1 MTSSLYNIY
10 HGSLSITHQRPD
22 PPHHSSYLST
32 FSNWKCRLNSCMQTS
47 FEFKYSFPPPRKDPL
62 FLFFPSWTKNGMISF
77 LLRLLFH
84 LNIFSPLKTKDLFH
98 CHLKG
103 DHTIKALLKAQN
115 PVYLLWS
122 LTWLPDNQSALLTMG
137 PTTGSDVLGLCPLQ
151 RKWYL
156 WLHFCLWEGRLF
168 SALHGSLRKTAVL
181 SGNRYTYTHT
191 NFSSVPVSW
200 LLRVC
205 WISCHSDCFTNSVVL
220 S

>member
-1 MTSSLYNIY
+1 MQVKFLHANFPLNLNIPS
-10 HGSLSITHQRPD
+10 HLLGKILS
-22 PPHHSSYLST
+22 
-32 FSNWKCRLNSCMQTS
+32 F
-47 FEFKYSFPPPRKDPL
+47 F
-62 FLFFPSWTKNGMISF
+62 FFPSWTKNRMIPF

-103 DHTIKALLKAQN
+103 DHTIKALLKAQS

-137 PTTGSDVLGLCPLQ
+137 PTTGSNVLGLCPLQ

-191 NFSSVPVSW
+191 QTSPLCQLVG
-200 LLRVC
+200 C
-205 WISCHSDCFTNSVVL
+205 
-220 S
+220 